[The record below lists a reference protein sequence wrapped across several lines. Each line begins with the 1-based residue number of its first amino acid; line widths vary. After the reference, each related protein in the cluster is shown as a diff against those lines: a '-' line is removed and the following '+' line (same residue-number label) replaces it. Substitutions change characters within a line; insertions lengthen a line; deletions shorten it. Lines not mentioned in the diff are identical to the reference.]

1 MVMDKTRPKGGG
13 VVPDIL
19 VEPNSYAIKIGV
31 DTKLE
36 TVKKM
41 IQQKN

>member
-1 MVMDKTRPKGGG
+1 MDKTRPKGGG
-13 VVPDIL
+13 VMPDVL
-19 VEPNSYAIKIGV
+19 VDPSSYAIKQGFDI
-31 DTKLE
+31 KLE

>member
-1 MVMDKTRPKGGG
+1 MDNTRPKGNGIMPQ
-13 VVPDIL
+13 VPVD
-19 VEPNSYAIKIGV
+19 PSSYAIKQGFDI
-31 DTKLE
+31 KLE